1 VVNDRKVKRVIR
13 ETVDKIVASY
23 EPLKIILFGSY
34 TYGDPNPGSDI
45 DLLIVKDT
53 DERHIDRR
61 TTVRKIVSSRTR
73 RVPFEPL
80 VPTQDKLAERI
91 RVGDQFI
98 NEILSKGDALY
109 EAG

>member
-1 VVNDRKVKRVIR
+1 MG
-13 ETVDKIVASY
+13 EKIATSY

-34 TYGDPNPGSDI
+34 AYGDPNPDSDI
-45 DLLIVKDT
+45 DLLIIKDT
-53 DERHIDRR
+53 DERPIDRR
-61 TTVRKIVSSRTR
+61 TSVRKIVSDPTR

-80 VPTQDKLAERI
+80 VLTQDELAERI